1 MMPAS
6 SRYRLSRRRLLS
18 LALIGAAASMVRFPK
33 GAAAAPDPL
42 VRTTLPNGLLVIA
55 EERRSA
61 DTVALQLT
69 ARAGARDSGD
79 LPGVVLLTSRVMFQG
94 TTRFPSET
102 ALQRVAFLVGGTLS
116 RGTSVEH
123 SLFSSVVPSFEADV
137 AFDLLSDIVLN
148 SRMADDALE
157 RQRQIAVQDLAQRQ
171 VSASALTDE
180 LFRSRLF
187 AEHPLGLPII
197 GTTASI
203 GAISREALLAARQ
216 RLWGASNLVLTVVGN
231 ISNEEA
237 IAKAQ
242 SFFGPLSAGSRNQ
255 RSTMALDPK
264 ALPAT
269 IRGTAGQQQA
279 QFRVGFPAPPQRDRD
294 SYPFTVLD
302 ALMDGSSGLIF
313 HELRSVRG
321 LAYSAGSAYLSYQD
335 AGTWF
340 AAAGVDPQNVDAAID
355 ATQSVIRSFRDS
367 PVSRDLVA
375 SLPDQVEGLR
385 ALADETNAARADRL
399 ASQEV
404 IGVELTEELV
414 ARLSD
419 VTPADVMRVA
429 RDYLQP
435 ERTLIVIVGPPART

>member
-1 MMPAS
+1 MRSAS
-6 SRYRLSRRRLLS
+6 AGYRLSRRRLLS
-18 LALIGAAASMVRFPK
+18 LALAGAAAGLVRFPK
-33 GAAAAPDPL
+33 SAAAAQDPL

-69 ARAGARDSGD
+69 ARAGARDSAE
-79 LPGVVLLTSRVMFQG
+79 LPGLVLLTSRVMFQG

-102 ALQRVAFLVGGTLS
+102 ALQRAAFLVGGTLS

-123 SLFSSVVPSFEADV
+123 SLFASVVPSFEADV

-148 SRMADDALE
+148 ARMADDALD
-157 RQRQIAVQDLAQRQ
+157 RQKQIALQDLAQRQ
-171 VSASALTDE
+171 ASPSALIDE
-180 LFRSRLF
+180 LFRAKLF
-187 AEHPLGLPII
+187 EGHPLGLPII

-203 GAISREALLAARQ
+203 GAISREALLAARE

-231 ISNEEA
+231 IANEEA
-237 IAKAQ
+237 IARAQ
-242 SFFGPLSAGSRNQ
+242 SFFEPLSVGRRNQ
-255 RSTMALDPK
+255 RSMMPLEPK
-264 ALPAT
+264 NLPAT

-279 QFRVGFPAPPQRDRD
+279 QFRIGFPAPPQRDRD

-302 ALMDGSSGLIF
+302 ALMDGSSGSIF
-313 HELRSVRG
+313 RELRSVRG

-367 PVSRDLVA
+367 TVSRAVVA
-375 SLPDQVEGLR
+375 SLPEQVEGLR
-385 ALADETNAARADRL
+385 ALSDETNAARADRL

-414 ARLSD
+414 ARLSE

-435 ERTLIVIVGPPART
+435 ERALIAIVGPPARS